1 MKNTSPL
8 RRAAVLAAFVA
19 PFVGCAVATA
29 AGPTTELRTAGPTG
43 ECDWVDPAAVADLP
57 VDEAADELSEL
68 ITMSAAIS
76 ATDLSVQLADDGP
89 YTIFAPSNDAFTQI
103 PENVWDSIIADP
115 ELLSSILGY
124 HVVVGEALS
133 ADDLV
138 AAGSVET
145 LSRHL
150 AVSAD
155 GDTIV
160 VNDGEATVTCAGI
173 RTGNATIFVIDHVLQ
188 PASNEI
194 SGGGGCAGSSVP
206 GSSLPDVSMPPE
218 VSMAP
223 EVSMGPDGSTAPGGS
238 IAPGDSVPGSSVPC

>member
-8 RRAAVLAAFVA
+8 RRAAVLAALAA
-19 PFVGCAVATA
+19 PFVGGAVATG
-29 AGPTTELRTAGPTG
+29 AGATTELRTAGPTG

-57 VDEAADELSEL
+57 VDVAADELTEL
-68 ITMSAAIS
+68 STMSAAIS
-76 ATDLSVQLADDGP
+76 ATDLSMQLADDGP

-124 HVVVGEALS
+124 HVVVGAALS

-145 LSRHL
+145 MSGDLG
-150 AVSAD
+150 VSAD

-160 VNDGEATVTCAGI
+160 VNGGEATVTCAGI
-173 RTGNATIFVIDHVLQ
+173 QTANATIFVVDHVLQ
-188 PASNEI
+188 PASNDI
-194 SGGGGCAGSSVP
+194 SSGGACPGSSVP
-206 GSSLPDVSMPPE
+206 GSSVPDVSMPPE
-218 VSMAP
+218 VS
-223 EVSMGPDGSTAPGGS
+223 T
-238 IAPGDSVPGSSVPC
+238 APGDSVPGSSVPC